1 MPRSPT
7 GRATGCSAA
16 VSPTRLPG
24 SPRASTRWR
33 RRRGRSVALAAPR
46 RQLSGHHHRGMQGS
60 TLRPAIRPS
69 YRFGMRLPAGT
80 QAARLWARAD
90 LRRRWRSLVVLG
102 LLAGLSASLAIGALS
117 GARRA
122 DTAFDRLRERTD
134 GADAVVFPSQVALYT
149 GDWSELRTLPYVT
162 AIASWNL
169 VFGTLGDDPPGTS
182 LVFMPDKGGWL
193 QSADRPI
200 VREGRMWDPSAP
212 GEVLVDEV
220 VAHEY
225 GITVGT
231 RVPFTA
237 FRQGQNATG
246 TPEGAHLEL
255 TVVGIVR
262 EPSQYLFPGAGLFLS
277 PGTADRYGDAVE
289 RIGNSHVRLAD
300 PERDIAR
307 FRRDVTRLFVKG
319 TPVLDLHSV
328 QRRVGTAISVERVAQ
343 MLLGIAVGVA
353 GIVFVGQAL
362 ARSVATIDD
371 DALVLRGLGFT
382 RRDRTVTGV
391 LPHLLSAA
399 VAVPVALAGAAAFS
413 PRFPI
418 GFARTVDP
426 SVGLHIDWTVVIPG
440 LVVLALLVVG
450 GAVDRG
456 VATERPARHR
466 VRARAPNGSPATIRR
481 SDARCRSASARRWR
495 SSRDEAAAACP
506 CAPRCWGPSPACS
519 GSSDVHRRARSRRRA
534 RQPGAGRGHVGRHR
548 PGGHRTDHGQL
559 RPALAGVRPSA
570 RGSRDVERRS
580 DPRPGGP
587 GRRRRGR
594 AGLRRQAGRG
604 ARSAWS

>member
-1 MPRSPT
+1 
-7 GRATGCSAA
+7 
-16 VSPTRLPG
+16 
-24 SPRASTRWR
+24 
-33 RRRGRSVALAAPR
+33 
-46 RQLSGHHHRGMQGS
+46 MQGS

-122 DTAFDRLRERTD
+122 DTAFDRLRARTD
-134 GADAVVFPSQVALYT
+134 GADAIVFPSQVELYT
-149 GDWSELRTLPYVT
+149 GDWSELRSLPYVT
-162 AIASWNL
+162 AVASWNL

-200 VREGRMWDPSAP
+200 VREGRMWDPSAS

-220 VAHEY
+220 VAKVY
-225 GITVGT
+225 GIPVGA

-237 FRQGQNATG
+237 FRRGQNATG
-246 TPEGAHLEL
+246 TPKGAHLEL
-255 TVVGIVR
+255 TVVGIIR

-277 PGTADRYGDAVE
+277 PGTADRHGDAVE

-300 PERDIAR
+300 PEHDIAR
-307 FRRDVTRLFVKG
+307 FRRDVTRVFPKG

-382 RRDRTVTGV
+382 RWDRTVAGV

-399 VAVPVALAGAAAFS
+399 VAVPVALAGAAACHPGSRSAS
-413 PRFPI
+413 P
-418 GFARTVDP
+418 AP
-426 SVGLHIDWTVVIPG
+426 SIRASVCTSTGRSRAPG

-450 GAVDRG
+450 GAIA
-456 VATERPARHR
+456 VAW
-466 VRARAPNGSPATIRR
+466 RR
-481 SDARCRSASARRWR
+481 SGRLGTMRR
-495 SSRDEAAAACP
+495 
-506 CAPRCWGPSPACS
+506 G
-519 GSSDVHRRARSRRRA
+519 RRTWSRRRCGGGSPLPVGLGTTMA
-534 RQPGAGRGHVGRHR
+534 FEPGQGRRSVPVRPALLGAVAGVLGIVGTFTVAHGLDDALDQPGAGRRHVGRHR
-548 PGGHRTDHGQL
+548 AGGRPRLHRPRRRL
-559 RPALAGVRPSA
+559 VAGVRPSSSA
-570 RGSRDVERRS
+570 ARDDVSDAAILGRAVLDVDGAGVAVFDVKPVRGSLSLVVVD
-580 DPRPGGP
+580 
-587 GRRRRGR
+587 GR
-594 AGLRRQAGRG
+594 APASVDEAAIGPATAEQLGLRSETG
-604 ARSAWS
+604 